1 MKKLR
6 FSFAALLLFALA
18 CSPKTGSKTTSSTDP
33 QPATILPEID
43 LPNLDILAGG
53 ADSMPEIS
61 NDLPV
66 YQPSAT
72 REFDLIHEKVE
83 LSFDWQK
90 ARANGRA
97 TLTLWPWFYE
107 TDRLTLDAKN
117 FIINKVAFEGKN
129 EPLKFNYDGLQ
140 LVVELG
146 RKFSRK
152 EVFNLVVEYVARP
165 DERVSIGGSAAI
177 TQDKGLYFINFDG
190 KDAEKPMQ
198 IWTQGE
204 TESNSFWM
212 PTIDKPN
219 ERCTGELI
227 LTVEN
232 RFKTL
237 SNGLLIS
244 SKPNADGT
252 RTDHWK
258 MDKPI
263 APYLFM
269 MAIGDYAVVREK

>member
-1 MKKLR
+1 MKKLF
-6 FSFAALLLFALA
+6 FSLAAFLLFALA
-18 CSPKTGSKTTSSTDP
+18 CSPKTGSKSSKTTDP
-33 QPATILPEID
+33 QPVTTLPEID
-43 LPNLDILAGG
+43 LPNLDILAAG
-53 ADSMPEIS
+53 ADSMPKIS

-83 LSFDWQK
+83 LSFDWPK

-117 FIINKVAFEGKN
+117 FIIKKVAFEDKN
-129 EPLKFNYDGLQ
+129 EPLKFSYDGLQ

-165 DERVSIGGSAAI
+165 EERTSIGGSDAI

-190 KDAEKPMQ
+190 
-198 IWTQGE
+198 
-204 TESNSFWM
+204 NSASSGSRSR
-212 PTIDKPN
+212 PGPPA
-219 ERCTGELI
+219 LPSS
-227 LTVEN
+227 
-232 RFKTL
+232 TL
-237 SNGLLIS
+237 
-244 SKPNADGT
+244 
-252 RTDHWK
+252 
-258 MDKPI
+258 
-263 APYLFM
+263 
-269 MAIGDYAVVREK
+269 